1 MSFKAWSWNWNKA
14 AFLNLGCL
22 NKSSHWVS
30 VVRGLG
36 CGHDASFF
44 LSQTLSSGSMRLEL
58 RYKGSPLQLALKPT
72 HTQRANIVGP
82 KAPNMRVKKSS
93 YWVPV
98 VCGPGCGHDASFFLS
113 QTLSSGLLL
122 TVGREYFTRLFVHC
136 SDLSLE
142 INYSQVDPKE
152 I

>member
-1 MSFKAWSWNWNKA
+1 MLLKYLKDLFGRSAQSAKIFGIFEKT
-14 AFLNLGCL
+14 
-22 NKSSHWVS
+22 SHWVS
-30 VVRGLG
+30 VVRGL
-36 CGHDASFF
+36 
-44 LSQTLSSGSMRLEL
+44 
-58 RYKGSPLQLALKPT
+58 
-72 HTQRANIVGP
+72 
-82 KAPNMRVKKSS
+82 
-93 YWVPV
+93 
-98 VCGPGCGHDASFFLS
+98 GCGHDASFFLS

>member
-1 MSFKAWSWNWNKA
+1 MREASQFRNCFINFDKTREKIHK
-14 AFLNLGCL
+14 GD
-22 NKSSHWVS
+22 
-30 VVRGLG
+30 GL
-36 CGHDASFF
+36 
-44 LSQTLSSGSMRLEL
+44 
-58 RYKGSPLQLALKPT
+58 
-72 HTQRANIVGP
+72 
-82 KAPNMRVKKSS
+82 
-93 YWVPV
+93 
-98 VCGPGCGHDASFFLS
+98 GCGHDASFFLS

>member
-1 MSFKAWSWNWNKA
+1 M
-14 AFLNLGCL
+14 
-22 NKSSHWVS
+22 
-30 VVRGLG
+30 
-36 CGHDASFF
+36 
-44 LSQTLSSGSMRLEL
+44 
-58 RYKGSPLQLALKPT
+58 
-72 HTQRANIVGP
+72 GP